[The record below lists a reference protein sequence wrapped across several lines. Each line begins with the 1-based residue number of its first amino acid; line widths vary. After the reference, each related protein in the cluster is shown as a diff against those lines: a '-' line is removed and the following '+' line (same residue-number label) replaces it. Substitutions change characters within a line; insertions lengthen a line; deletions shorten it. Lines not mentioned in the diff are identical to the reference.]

1 MFYRSPVLHGSKDGS
16 KNAYPT
22 INLEPTVLP
31 ANFKQGVYASKV
43 KIGDKLYFGAA
54 YFGPRLVKQEQHN
67 VLEIYIL
74 DFAEVI
80 YGQVVEFSFEAYV
93 RGVID
98 FTDFSELKAQISSDI
113 TQIKKIFNV
122 K

>member
-1 MFYRSPVLHGSKDGS
+1 MFYRSQVLHGSKDGG

-22 INLEPTVLP
+22 INLDPKVLP
-31 ANFKQGVYASKV
+31 VNFKPGVYASKV
-43 KIGDKLYFGAA
+43 RIGDKLYLGAA

-80 YGQVVEFSFEAYV
+80 YGQVVEFSFEEYV